1 MSSLFDRCCNTLGT
15 IGGESPFLST
25 GTSIRDLERQ
35 KMEFDRE
42 KAELE
47 NVVREKLRALM
58 SDHQLEIAAGRK
70 REEELSTQVQKLNGD
85 KKELLEQNM
94 ALQEEMKTLKQE
106 LVMKERQEGNLE
118 SVIEESVEIE
128 QCK

>member
-15 IGGESPFLST
+15 IGGESPSST

-47 NVVREKLRALM
+47 NVVREKLRALV

-118 SVIEESVEIE
+118 SVIEESGEIE